1 MPEVPESLLGKS
13 KREPPERESKNTARK
28 RKNRGGTGK
37 SFSWPGMKEAGRQ
50 EEGVRRQRK
59 MEEKEGSR
67 NSKDDNCRT
76 AGKAGKL

>member
-1 MPEVPESLLGKS
+1 
-13 KREPPERESKNTARK
+13 
-28 RKNRGGTGK
+28 
-37 SFSWPGMKEAGRQ
+37 MKEAGRQ

-76 AGKAGKL
+76 AGKARKCEQRLDQEKGQRKRESKGR